1 MKDYPKELKIVFKQ
15 QPLPFHKQARPAAM
29 ASLAANAQG
38 KFWEY
43 HDVLFQNM
51 KALQPADLEKY
62 AGQVGLNMKKFKKFM
77 ADGTGEDQIKRDQA
91 LAQKIGARGT
101 PTSFVNG
108 YMVRGAQPV
117 AGFKRIIDREIAKL
131 KGGGKKAAPKAKA
144 KGGK

>member
-1 MKDYPKELKIVFKQ
+1 MKDYPKDLKIVFKQ

-29 ASLAANAQG
+29 ASLAAHKQG

-51 KALQPADLEKY
+51 KALQPENLEKY
-62 AGQVGLNMKKFKKFM
+62 AKDLGLNMKKFKKFM
-77 ADGTGEDQIKRDQA
+77 ADGAGEEQIKRDQA
-91 LAQKIGARGT
+91 LAAKVGARGT

-117 AGFKRIIDREIAKL
+117 AAFKKIIDREL
-131 KGGGKKAAPKAKA
+131 AKA
-144 KGGK
+144 KSGKGKKK